1 MRIRNAK
8 SRSLFSTLFQGIAA
22 FACLLFSAFASGDHG
37 HSEIRLA
44 MSEEL
49 RQSGIGDALI
59 TRFTTANPKIS
70 IKVVPVVEST
80 ALALARDGLV
90 DAAMVERSSVTDLL
104 DAWAVI
110 ATQQELLRGYQVL
123 VAPAKDPLEL
133 LKTADIEQAV
143 NRLATSRSS
152 VILPPARTP
161 IATRFEALLSLSRA
175 GNSVSVIAFSGSDI
189 ERLEIAGRRGSHTVV
204 HLGAWI
210 EAGRDVRS
218 RLRLIKNASLQS
230 VYDFLVFSSPNI
242 PDSSFEAAH
251 ELAAFLRTDAVHE
264 MIADYGAE
272 EGLAQFTPAT
282 VTRDTLEFRPDAGG
296 QSNLHWMVLAAMM
309 LAVTGLAIVITHMY
323 LRERNRYQSVSRL
336 MRAVEG
342 ARDGVWDWDVEKNR
356 AFFTRRSFKVLGLP
370 PEDTGIAGPL
380 KMFLSAVH
388 PGWRDNVSDQ
398 LKSYLERNKTGR
410 FSLDY
415 RVHDRGNKPVW
426 VRMRGLVMCDESN
439 KVARISGSVM
449 DISNE
454 KRQEQQLRHQVM
466 HDALTGLPNRSMMHH
481 RLENLLEKS
490 RERSEPFA
498 LLMIDLNRFKEINDS
513 LGHAVGDELL
523 RAVAGR
529 LSNALREKDTVA
541 RLGGDEFAILL
552 PATSTQGAYTLAQ
565 KVRESLSQRPVML
578 YEHSLVIEA
587 SIGISMFPDHGDSVD
602 ALLQRADMAMYT
614 SKRNKIDCTFYS
626 AAANPNS
633 LGRIELEN
641 ELRKAIEEDGLELH
655 YQPKIDLEKRRV
667 VGVEALIRWTHPEY
681 GVVRP
686 QQVAELAE
694 KSGLIHTL
702 SGWVIK
708 TASRQTATWALQ
720 NVTMPMAINL
730 SVWNI
735 QNPEIVSVVKKYLRE
750 SRVSPKLVEF
760 EITES
765 AMIVD
770 PIRAHKTLQELSDL
784 GISFSVDD
792 FGTGFSSLS
801 YLKRLPVQTVKIDQ
815 SFVREMVHDLADR
828 SIVQS
833 TIDMA
838 HNLGLKVV
846 AEGIE
851 DKEMLA
857 LLIEMKCDQGQG
869 FLFSKALPPDEFL
882 KWLSR
887 SPLGQSVGP
896 DSGVVSFP
904 IQPGTRSVSKGAA

>member
-1 MRIRNAK
+1 MRIHKSEYAK
-8 SRSLFSTLFQGIAA
+8 SECVRGWRALIKRLVLIAGLSLM
-22 FACLLFSAFASGDHG
+22 SAVTTTAYGKT
-37 HSEIRLA
+37 EIRLA
-44 MSEEL
+44 MSEEI
-49 RQSGIGDALI
+49 RQSGIGETLI
-59 TRFTTANPKIS
+59 NAFTASHPGIT
-70 IKVVPVVEST
+70 IKVVPVMEST
-80 ALALARDGLV
+80 ALSLARDGLI

-110 ATQQELLRGYQVL
+110 ATRQELLRGYQVL
-123 VAPAKDPLEL
+123 VAPSNDPLGL
-133 LKTADIEQAV
+133 LKTASIDKAID
-143 NRLATSRSS
+143 RLAASRSS

-161 IATRFEALLSLSRA
+161 IATRFEALLSLSRS
-175 GNSVSVIAFSGSDI
+175 GNSVSVIGFSGSDV
-189 ERLEIAGRRGSHTVV
+189 ERLEIAARRGSHTIV
-204 HLGAWI
+204 HLGNWI
-210 EAGRDVRS
+210 EAGRDVRR
-218 RLRLIKNASLQS
+218 RLRLVKNATLQS
-230 VYDFLVFSSPNI
+230 VYDYLAFSSSNI
-242 PDSSFEAAH
+242 PDSSFQAAH
-251 ELAAFLRTDAVHE
+251 ELAAFLQTPDVRDL
-264 MIADYGAE
+264 IADYGSD
-272 EGLAQFTPAT
+272 EGLAQFTPAA
-282 VTRDTLEFRPDAGG
+282 VTREAIEFHPESRGSG
-296 QSNLHWMVLAAMM
+296 KYRWLIL
-309 LAVTGLAIVITHMY
+309 TGAIMALMGLTIFLMRMY
-323 LRERNRYQSVSRL
+323 FRERNRFRSVSRL

-370 PEDTGIAGPL
+370 PEETGIASPM

-388 PGWRDNVSDQ
+388 PGWRDNVRDQ
-398 LKSYLERNKTGR
+398 LQSYLERNKTGR
-410 FSLDY
+410 FSIDY
-415 RVHDRGNKPVW
+415 RVRDRGDKPVW
-426 VRMRGLVMCDESN
+426 VRMRGLVVCDDNN
-439 KVARISGSVM
+439 KVTRISGSVM
-449 DISNE
+449 DVSNE
-454 KRQEQQLRHQVM
+454 KRQEAQLRHQVL
-466 HDALTGLPNRSMMHH
+466 HDALTGLPNRSMMHN
-481 RLENLLEKS
+481 RLESLLEKS
-490 RERSEPFA
+490 RERTEPFA
-498 LLMIDLNRFKEINDS
+498 LMMIDLNRFKEINDS

-529 LSNALREKDTVA
+529 LSNAMREKDTVA

-552 PATSTQGAYTLAQ
+552 PATNTQGAYAQAQ
-565 KVRESLSQRPVML
+565 KIRDSLSQRPVML

-587 SIGISMFPDHGDSVD
+587 SIGVSMFPDHGDSVD
-602 ALLQRADMAMYT
+602 ALMQRADMAMYT
-614 SKRNKIDCTFYS
+614 SKRNKVDCTFYS

-641 ELRKAIEEDGLELH
+641 ELRKAIENDGLELH
-655 YQPKIDLEKRRV
+655 YQPKIDLAKRRV

-681 GVVRP
+681 GVIRP
-686 QQVAELAE
+686 QRVAELAE

-708 TASRQTATWALQ
+708 TASRQTAAWSAS
-720 NVTMPMAINL
+720 NITMPMAINL

-735 QNPEIVSVVKKYLRE
+735 QNPEIVDVVKKYLRE

-770 PIRAHKTLQELSDL
+770 PIRAHKTLQELSNL

-792 FGTGFSSLS
+792 FGTGFSSLA

-851 DKEMLA
+851 DKEMLS
-857 LLIEMKCDQGQG
+857 LLVDMECDQGQG
-869 FLFSKALPPDEFL
+869 FLFSKALPADEFL

-887 SPLGQSVGP
+887 SPLGVSAMPGN
-896 DSGVVSFP
+896 GVVPFP
-904 IQPGTRSVSKGAA
+904 SKGVA

>member
-1 MRIRNAK
+1 M
-8 SRSLFSTLFQGIAA
+8 
-22 FACLLFSAFASGDHG
+22 SAVTTTAYGKT
-37 HSEIRLA
+37 EIRLA
-44 MSEEL
+44 MSEEI
-49 RQSGIGDALI
+49 RQSGIGETLI
-59 TRFTTANPKIS
+59 NAFTASHPGIT
-70 IKVVPVVEST
+70 IKVVPVMEST
-80 ALALARDGLV
+80 ALSLARDGLI

-110 ATQQELLRGYQVL
+110 ATRQELLRGYQVL
-123 VAPAKDPLEL
+123 VAPSNDPLGL
-133 LKTADIEQAV
+133 LKTASIDKAID
-143 NRLATSRSS
+143 RLAASRSS

-161 IATRFEALLSLSRA
+161 IATRFEALLSLSRS
-175 GNSVSVIAFSGSDI
+175 GNSVSVIGFSGSDV
-189 ERLEIAGRRGSHTVV
+189 ERLEIAARRGSHTIV
-204 HLGAWI
+204 HLGNWI
-210 EAGRDVRS
+210 EAGRDVRR
-218 RLRLIKNASLQS
+218 RLRLVKNATLQS
-230 VYDFLVFSSPNI
+230 VYDYLAFSSSNI
-242 PDSSFEAAH
+242 PDSSFQAAH
-251 ELAAFLRTDAVHE
+251 ELAAFLQTPDVRDL
-264 MIADYGAE
+264 IADYGSD
-272 EGLAQFTPAT
+272 EGLAQFTPAA
-282 VTRDTLEFRPDAGG
+282 VTREAIEFHPESRGSG
-296 QSNLHWMVLAAMM
+296 KYRWLIL
-309 LAVTGLAIVITHMY
+309 TGAIMALMGLTIFLMRMY
-323 LRERNRYQSVSRL
+323 FRERNRFRSVSRL

-370 PEDTGIAGPL
+370 PEETGIASPM

-388 PGWRDNVSDQ
+388 PGWRDNVRDQ
-398 LKSYLERNKTGR
+398 LQSYLERNKTGR
-410 FSLDY
+410 FSIDY
-415 RVHDRGNKPVW
+415 RVRDRGDKPVW
-426 VRMRGLVMCDESN
+426 VRMRGLVVCDDNN
-439 KVARISGSVM
+439 KVTRISGSVM
-449 DISNE
+449 DVSNE
-454 KRQEQQLRHQVM
+454 KRQEAQLRHQVL
-466 HDALTGLPNRSMMHH
+466 HDALTGLPNRSMMHN
-481 RLENLLEKS
+481 RLESLLEKS
-490 RERSEPFA
+490 RERTEPFA
-498 LLMIDLNRFKEINDS
+498 LMMIDLNRFKEINDS

-529 LSNALREKDTVA
+529 LSNAMREKDTVA

-552 PATSTQGAYTLAQ
+552 PATNTQGAYAQAQ
-565 KVRESLSQRPVML
+565 KIRDSLSQRPVML

-587 SIGISMFPDHGDSVD
+587 SIGVSMFPDHGDSVD
-602 ALLQRADMAMYT
+602 ALMQRADMAMYT
-614 SKRNKIDCTFYS
+614 SKRNKVDCTFYS

-641 ELRKAIEEDGLELH
+641 ELRKAIENDGLELH
-655 YQPKIDLEKRRV
+655 YQPKIDLAKRRV

-681 GVVRP
+681 GVIRP
-686 QQVAELAE
+686 QRVAELAE

-708 TASRQTATWALQ
+708 TASRQTAAWSAS
-720 NVTMPMAINL
+720 NITMPMAINL

-735 QNPEIVSVVKKYLRE
+735 QNPEIVDVVKKYLRE

-770 PIRAHKTLQELSDL
+770 PIRAHKTLQELSNL

-792 FGTGFSSLS
+792 FGTGFSSLA

-851 DKEMLA
+851 DKEMLS
-857 LLIEMKCDQGQG
+857 LLVDMECDQGQG
-869 FLFSKALPPDEFL
+869 FLFSKALPADEFL

-887 SPLGQSVGP
+887 SPLGVSAMPGN
-896 DSGVVSFP
+896 GVVPFP
-904 IQPGTRSVSKGAA
+904 SKGVA

>member
-1 MRIRNAK
+1 
-8 SRSLFSTLFQGIAA
+8 
-22 FACLLFSAFASGDHG
+22 
-37 HSEIRLA
+37 
-44 MSEEL
+44 MSEEI
-49 RQSGIGDALI
+49 RQSGIGETLI
-59 TRFTTANPKIS
+59 NAFTASHPGIT
-70 IKVVPVVEST
+70 IKVVPVMEST
-80 ALALARDGLV
+80 ALSLARDGLI

-110 ATQQELLRGYQVL
+110 ATRQELLRGYQVL
-123 VAPAKDPLEL
+123 VAPSNDPLGL
-133 LKTADIEQAV
+133 LKTASIDKAID
-143 NRLATSRSS
+143 RLAASRSS

-161 IATRFEALLSLSRA
+161 IATRFEALLSLSRS
-175 GNSVSVIAFSGSDI
+175 GNSVSVIGFSGSDV
-189 ERLEIAGRRGSHTVV
+189 ERLEIAARRGSHTIV
-204 HLGAWI
+204 HLGNWI
-210 EAGRDVRS
+210 EAGRDVRR
-218 RLRLIKNASLQS
+218 RLRLVKNATLQS
-230 VYDFLVFSSPNI
+230 VYDYLAFSSSNI
-242 PDSSFEAAH
+242 PDSSFQAAH
-251 ELAAFLRTDAVHE
+251 ELAAFLQTPDVRDL
-264 MIADYGAE
+264 IADYGSD
-272 EGLAQFTPAT
+272 EGLAQFTPAA
-282 VTRDTLEFRPDAGG
+282 VTREAIEFHPESRGSG
-296 QSNLHWMVLAAMM
+296 KYRWLIL
-309 LAVTGLAIVITHMY
+309 TGAIMALMGLTIFLMRMY
-323 LRERNRYQSVSRL
+323 FRERNRFRSVSRL

-370 PEDTGIAGPL
+370 PEETGIASPM

-388 PGWRDNVSDQ
+388 PGWRDNVRDQ
-398 LKSYLERNKTGR
+398 LQSYLERNKTGR
-410 FSLDY
+410 FSIDY
-415 RVHDRGNKPVW
+415 RVRDRGDKPVW
-426 VRMRGLVMCDESN
+426 VRMRGLVVCDDNN
-439 KVARISGSVM
+439 KVTRISGSVM
-449 DISNE
+449 DVSNE
-454 KRQEQQLRHQVM
+454 KRQEAQLRHQVL
-466 HDALTGLPNRSMMHH
+466 HDALTGLPNRSMMHN
-481 RLENLLEKS
+481 RLESLLEKS
-490 RERSEPFA
+490 RERTEPFA
-498 LLMIDLNRFKEINDS
+498 LMMIDLNRFKEINDS

-529 LSNALREKDTVA
+529 LSNAMREKDTVA

-552 PATSTQGAYTLAQ
+552 PATNTQGAYAQAQ
-565 KVRESLSQRPVML
+565 KIRDSLSQRPVML

-587 SIGISMFPDHGDSVD
+587 SIGVSMFPDHGDSVD
-602 ALLQRADMAMYT
+602 ALMQRADMAMYT
-614 SKRNKIDCTFYS
+614 SKRNKVDCTFYS

-641 ELRKAIEEDGLELH
+641 ELRKAIENDGLELH
-655 YQPKIDLEKRRV
+655 YQPKIDLAKRRV

-681 GVVRP
+681 GVIRP
-686 QQVAELAE
+686 QRVAELAE

-708 TASRQTATWALQ
+708 TASRQTAAWSAS
-720 NVTMPMAINL
+720 NITMPMAINL

-735 QNPEIVSVVKKYLRE
+735 QNPEIVDVVKKYLRE

-770 PIRAHKTLQELSDL
+770 PIRAHKTLQELSNL

-792 FGTGFSSLS
+792 FGTGFSSLA

-851 DKEMLA
+851 DKEMLS
-857 LLIEMKCDQGQG
+857 LLVDMECDQGQG
-869 FLFSKALPPDEFL
+869 FLFSKALPADEFL

-887 SPLGQSVGP
+887 SPLGVSAMPGN
-896 DSGVVSFP
+896 GVVPFP
-904 IQPGTRSVSKGAA
+904 SKGVA

>member
-1 MRIRNAK
+1 VVLRILK
-8 SRSLFSTLFQGIAA
+8 SQKTGLWRTFVNRLLLV
-22 FACLLFSAFASGDHG
+22 ACLSLAPGVVTADHG
-37 HSEIRLA
+37 KSEIRLA
-44 MSEEL
+44 MSEEI
-49 RQSGIGDALI
+49 RQSGIGEALI
-59 TRFTTANPKIS
+59 NEFTTSHPGIT
-70 IKVVPVVEST
+70 IKVVPVMEST
-80 ALALARDGLV
+80 ALSLARDGLI

-110 ATQQELLRGYQVL
+110 ATRQELLRGYQVL
-123 VAPAKDPLEL
+123 VAPSNDPLGL
-133 LKTADIEQAV
+133 LKTTSIDQAV
-143 NRLATSRSS
+143 DRLAASRSS

-161 IATRFEALLSLSRA
+161 IATRFEALLSLSRS
-175 GNSVSVIAFSGSDI
+175 GNSVSVIGFSGSDV
-189 ERLEIAGRRGSHTVV
+189 ERLEIAARRGSHTIV
-204 HLGAWI
+204 HLGNWI
-210 EAGRDVRS
+210 EAGRDVRR
-218 RLRLIKNASLQS
+218 RLRLVKNATLQS
-230 VYDFLVFSSPNI
+230 VYDYLAFSSSNI
-242 PDSSFEAAH
+242 PDSSFQATH
-251 ELAAFLRTDAVHE
+251 ELAAFLQTPKVRDL
-264 MIADYGAE
+264 IADYGSD
-272 EGLAQFTPAT
+272 EGLAQFTPAA
-282 VTRDTLEFRPDAGG
+282 VTREAIEFQPESRGSGKYRWLFVVGAIIA
-296 QSNLHWMVLAAMM
+296 LM
-309 LAVTGLAIVITHMY
+309 GLTIFLTRMY
-323 LRERNRYQSVSRL
+323 LRERNRFRSVSRL

-370 PEDTGIAGPL
+370 PEETGIASPM

-388 PGWRDNVSDQ
+388 PGWRDNVRDQ
-398 LKSYLERNKTGR
+398 LQGYLDRHKTGR
-410 FSLDY
+410 FSIDY
-415 RVHDRGNKPVW
+415 RVRDRGDKPVW
-426 VRMRGLVMCDESN
+426 VRMRGLVVCDANN
-439 KVARISGSVM
+439 KVTRISGSVM
-449 DISNE
+449 DVSNE
-454 KRQEQQLRHQVM
+454 KRQEAQLRHQVL
-466 HDALTGLPNRSMMHH
+466 HDALTGLPNRSLMHN
-481 RLENLLEKS
+481 RLESLLEKS
-490 RERSEPFA
+490 RERTEPFA
-498 LLMIDLNRFKEINDS
+498 LMMIDLNRFKEINDS
-513 LGHAVGDELL
+513 LGHGVGDELL

-529 LSNALREKDTVA
+529 LSNAMREKDTVA

-552 PATSTQGAYTLAQ
+552 PATNTQGAYTQAQ
-565 KVRESLSQRPVML
+565 KIRDSLSQRPVML

-587 SIGISMFPDHGDSVD
+587 SIGVSMFPDHGDSVD
-602 ALLQRADMAMYT
+602 ALMQRADMAMYT
-614 SKRNKIDCTFYS
+614 SKRNKVDCTFYS

-641 ELRKAIEEDGLELH
+641 ELRKAIDQDGLELH
-655 YQPKIDLEKRRV
+655 YQPKIDLARRRV

-681 GVVRP
+681 GVIRP
-686 QQVAELAE
+686 QRVAELAE

-708 TASRQTATWALQ
+708 TASRQTAAWSMQ
-720 NVTMPMAINL
+720 NITMPMAINL

-735 QNPEIVSVVKKYLRE
+735 QNPEIVDVVKKYLRE

-770 PIRAHKTLQELSDL
+770 PIRAHKTLKELSDL

-792 FGTGFSSLS
+792 FGTGFSSLA

-851 DKEMLA
+851 DKEMLS
-857 LLIEMKCDQGQG
+857 LLIEMQCDQGQG

-887 SPLGQSVGP
+887 SPLGVSAMSG
-896 DSGVVSFP
+896 SGVVPFP
-904 IQPGTRSVSKGAA
+904 SKGVA